1 MPLYIKDPDVSE
13 MAERLRQLTR
23 VRSKTEAVRK
33 ALAEALEAAGGRPSL
48 TARIE
53 EAVALAGR
61 IGPRDEKF
69 DQKAFSDEM
78 WASDGR

>member
-33 ALAEALEAAGGRPSL
+33 ALAEALEAAGGRPSSHG
-48 TARIE
+48 AHRG
-53 EAVALAGR
+53 GR
-61 IGPRDEKF
+61 RPGKANRPPRRKIRPKSVQRRDVGF
-69 DQKAFSDEM
+69 
-78 WASDGR
+78 